1 MDRPEHFVRADDAPP
16 PPPVKWWKRLYGHL
30 HHFMFEKE
38 PGYVPL
44 YHGNYQGATINDPR
58 YTPGLFN
65 RERVD
70 LSNPE
75 ADRNLTNES
84 D

>member
-1 MDRPEHFVRADDAPP
+1 MDRPEHYVRPDDEPLPP
-16 PPPVKWWKRLYGHL
+16 PMKWWKRLYARFR
-30 HHFMFEKE
+30 HFMFEQE
-38 PGYVPL
+38 PGYVPP
-44 YHGNYQGATINDPR
+44 YHGNFQGATINDPR

-75 ADRNLTNES
+75 ADRNVTN
-84 D
+84 DGD